1 MSTSLSTLSKS
12 EFAEKYMGILQPLEG
27 FVTFFYRQHPKMY
40 DSEVL
45 SVYEALLK
53 DIKAKLTNYPASQ
66 HKLEGVSGEIYAQ
79 LNKFLVEQGSSYSI
93 QEIREC
99 LKTLEKSLKM
109 WNRERGSRG
118 YLNFINEF
126 N

>member
-12 EFAEKYMGILQPLEG
+12 EFAEKYIGILLPLEA
-27 FVTFFYRQHPKMY
+27 FVVFSFRQHPKMY
-40 DSEVL
+40 DSDVL
-45 SVYEALLK
+45 CVYEALLK
-53 DIKAKLTNYPASQ
+53 DIKAKLTNYTAPQ
-66 HKLEGVSGEIYAQ
+66 HKLEGVSDEIYAE
-79 LNKFLVEQGSSYSI
+79 LNKFLEEKCSSYSI
-93 QEIREC
+93 LEIQEC